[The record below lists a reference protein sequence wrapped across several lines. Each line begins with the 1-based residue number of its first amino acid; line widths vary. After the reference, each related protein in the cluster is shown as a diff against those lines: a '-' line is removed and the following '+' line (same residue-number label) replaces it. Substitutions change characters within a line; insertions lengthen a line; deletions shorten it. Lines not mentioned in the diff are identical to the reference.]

1 MLIGLNGRYI
11 GESSRSALER
21 MGEHLKDLEFR
32 RPKTHLLRHCVE
44 EHPSIAP
51 ENVDFRMKIL
61 TVHKS
66 SFERQI
72 REAVIIDHYAGPL
85 IMNSKLEYTRCGI
98 PKMEMR
104 IGNKEKELLKKKI
117 RLKKLK

>member
-98 PKMEMR
+98 PTVLFPNYSLFVIE
-104 IGNKEKELLKKKI
+104 
-117 RLKKLK
+117 